1 MGFVKLEKQG
11 HVGIMT
17 IDRQE
22 ALNALNSAVLTDLD
36 AAIDQA
42 GQRDLRSD
50 FDRRGALVRG
60 GGGHR

>member
-42 GQRDLRSD
+42 EQDARST
-50 FDRRGALVRG
+50 
-60 GGGHR
+60 